1 MTGSTT
7 ASPPFVPMEVS
18 AAALDADPNLLGA
31 PNGILDLRTCT
42 LQPASPE
49 VLVTKRA
56 NVHYDPSADC
66 PMWRAFIERVLP
78 TADVRSFMQR
88 LTGYLLTGLTDEQ
101 CFFFLYGNGANGKST
116 VAELLRTMMGD
127 YAVVIPTE
135 VLTCARRDASAPSP
149 DLMLLRGARGAFAN
163 ETEEGS
169 RLAESPTKHLTG
181 GDTITARSP
190 YGSFVTWQPTHKL
203 IILGNHRPVIRGTDG
218 GIWRRL
224 VLIPFEVTIPPEE
237 RDPKLLEK
245 LKTELPGILNWALE
259 GLREYQE
266 LGGLKPPAA
275 IEAAVAQYRQDM
287 DIFGDWL
294 SEQTVQDADSAT
306 KTADLYTAYAN
317 WARAAGW
324 TALTRHSFSRRLT
337 ERGFPIRNHGQTR
350 AKHAMGL
357 KLNLDGINS
366 LCARG

>member
-1 MTGSTT
+1 MTENSSS
-7 ASPPFVPMEVS
+7 SPIVPITSS
-18 AAALDADPNLLGA
+18 AAALDADPYVLGA
-31 PNGILDLRTCT
+31 ENGILDLRTGA
-42 LQPASPE
+42 LLPARPE
-49 VLVTKRA
+49 ILVTKRGGTPYIPEA
-56 NVHYDPSADC
+56 ECPTWLACLERILPNADA
-66 PMWRAFIERVLP
+66 RNY
-78 TADVRSFMQR
+78 MQR
-88 LTGYLLTGLTDEQ
+88 VTGYLLTGLTDEQ

-116 VAELLRTMMGD
+116 VAEVIRMLLGD
-127 YAVVIPTE
+127 YAVVVPTE
-135 VLTCARRDASAPSP
+135 VLTCVRRDSSGPSP
-149 DLMLLRGARGAFAN
+149 DLMLLKGARCAVAN

-169 RLAESPTKHLTG
+169 RFAEATLKHLTG
-181 GDTITARSP
+181 GDAITARYP

-245 LKTELPGILNWALE
+245 LKAELPGILNWALD
-259 GLREYQE
+259 GGREYQR
-266 LGGLKPPAA
+266 LGGLHPPPS
-275 IEAAVAQYRQDM
+275 IKAAVAQYRQDM

-306 KTADLYTAYAN
+306 KAADLYTAYAN

-337 ERGFPIRNHGQTR
+337 ERGFSIRNHGQAR

-357 KLNLDGINS
+357 KLTQDGINS
-366 LCARG
+366 LCSRG

>member
-1 MTGSTT
+1 MTI
-7 ASPPFVPMEVS
+7 S
-18 AAALDADPNLLGA
+18 AAALDADPYLLGVT
-31 PNGILDLRTCT
+31 NGILDLRTRT
-42 LQPASPE
+42 ARPASPA
-49 VLVTKRA
+49 VLVTKRT

-66 PMWRAFIERVLP
+66 PTWLAFLEGILP
-78 TADVRSFMQR
+78 NADVRGYVQR
-88 LTGYLLTGLTDEQ
+88 IAGYLLTGLTDEQ
-101 CFFFLYGNGANGKST
+101 CFFFLYGTGANGKST
-116 VAELLRTMMGD
+116 FAEVLRMLLGD

-149 DLMLLRGARGAFAN
+149 DLMLLKGARMAVAN

-169 RLAESPTKHLTG
+169 RFAESTLKHLTG

-190 YGSFVTWQPTHKL
+190 YGPFVTFQQTHKV
-203 IILGNHRPVIRGTDG
+203 IVLGNHRPVIRGTDG

-224 VLIPFEVTIPPEE
+224 ALTPFEVTIPPDE

-245 LKTELPGILNWALE
+245 LKAELPGILNWALD

-266 LGGLKPPAA
+266 LGGLKAPAA
-275 IEAAVAQYRQDM
+275 IKAAVAQYRQDM

-306 KTADLYTAYAN
+306 KVADLYTAYAH

-337 ERGFPIRNHGQTR
+337 ERGFPIKNHGQTR
-350 AKHAMGL
+350 ARHALGL
-357 KLNLDGINS
+357 KLNQDGINS